1 MDTAIIFVALIGLMY
16 AAYKG
21 ASIIW
26 VAPLFAVLAA
36 LGSEHAPLPIFSE
49 LYMTKAAEY
58 VKNYYAIF
66 LFGAIFAR
74 LMEKGGMAASV
85 ADKIISVL
93 GEKQAVLAVL
103 LGCGALTYGGLSVFV
118 VSFVMY
124 PFGAVVFKKADIPK
138 KLLPAALWMGIF
150 SFAMVSMPGTPQI
163 QNIIPSSYFGTST
176 WSGMGIGIFASA
188 IFLLMGWGWVSYRAK
203 KLKAAGEGYGR
214 HVEFGQ
220 RRHKLPN
227 PDWKISSIPLIM
239 VIGINVF
246 LSNPFGW
253 DWAFHWD
260 PESLSTFLP
269 LKLSLLAAKV
279 SKVSAV
285 WSITVSLILSSIV
298 AGWIARRRLRL
309 QDGIMNTINNSAL
322 SSCTAALNVA
332 SGYAFGC
339 VVVSLAGFSVVKDA
353 LLNLDIG
360 GGPLFSAVLTT
371 NVMCGITGSASGGMT
386 IALSMLGEQWAA
398 MATAADI
405 PLEVLHRIIAI
416 SSVGIDPVPHCG
428 ALVTMLAIC
437 GLSHKESYMDIAILM
452 GMKFLV
458 PFLCV
463 LFYMVTGIA

>member
-118 VSFVMY
+118 VAFVMY

-332 SGYAFGC
+332 SGNAFGC

>member
-118 VSFVMY
+118 VAFVMY

-463 LFYMVTGIA
+463 IFYMVTGIA

>member
-16 AAYKG
+16 AAYRG
-21 ASIIW
+21 ASIIF
-26 VAPLFAVLAA
+26 VAPVFAVIAA
-36 LGSEHAPLPIFSE
+36 LGSEHASLPVFSE
-49 LYMTKAAEY
+49 LYMTRAAEY

-66 LFGAIFAR
+66 LFGAIFAK

-85 ADKIISVL
+85 ADKIINVL

-118 VSFVMY
+118 VAFVMY

-138 KLLPAALWMGIF
+138 RLLPAALWMCIF
-150 SFAMVSMPGTPQI
+150 SFSMVSLPGTPQI

-188 IFLLMGWGWVSYRAK
+188 IFLIMGWGWVSFRAK
-203 KLKAAGEGYGR
+203 RLKAQGEGYGR

-227 PDWKISSIPLIM
+227 PDWKVSCIPLVM

-253 DWAFHWD
+253 DWAYHWD
-260 PESLSTFLP
+260 QSALESFAP

-285 WSITVSLILSSIV
+285 WSITISLIMSSIV
-298 AGWIARRRLRL
+298 AAYIARRRLQM
-309 QDGIMNTINNSAL
+309 QDGILHTVNDSAL
-322 SSCTAALNVA
+322 SSCTAAMNVA

-339 VVVSLAGFSVVKDA
+339 VVVSLAGFGVVKEL
-353 LLNLDIG
+353 LLNLDFG

-398 MATAADI
+398 MATQAGI
-405 PLEVLHRIIAI
+405 PLEVLHRIIAV

-463 LFYMVTGIA
+463 LFYMITGIA